1 MANKEEPKEFALG
14 RVTQR
19 SIVSEMQDC
28 YIDYAMSVIISRALP
43 DVRDGLKP
51 VHRRILYAMWDIGLR
66 AGGKFRKSANV
77 VGEVMAKYHPHGDSA
92 IYDAM
97 VRLAQD
103 FAIRYPLVNGQG
115 NFGSMDG
122 DSPAAMR
129 YTEAKLMRAAE
140 EMLYD
145 IDKDTVNFIANYDG
159 SQKEPVVLPARLPN
173 LLLNG
178 TVGIAVG
185 MATNIA
191 PHNLT
196 ELCNGIEYL
205 IENPDC
211 DLDALMEFIKGP
223 DFPTGG
229 IIYNI
234 EDIRQAYATGRGG
247 IVMRART
254 EIEETKSGLWRILI
268 TEVPYQV
275 NKATLIEKIADLV
288 REKRVEGIKD
298 LRDESNKEG
307 VRVVIELKKDTY
319 PKKILNQLFKFT
331 QLQDTFHFNM
341 LAIVDGI
348 QPKTLTLKGILE
360 EFIKHRREVIVR
372 RTEFELARA
381 RERAHILEGLMIAI
395 ANIDA
400 VIKLI
405 KASKDKEVAKDN
417 LMKKFKLSERQ
428 ALAILEMRL
437 ATLANLESMRI
448 EQELQE
454 KMAFIKEM
462 EALLASPK
470 RLMGVVKT
478 ELLEIRDKYGDDR
491 RTEIMKNAVDKLGVE
506 DLIPN
511 ESTIVMLTQDGY
523 IKRLP
528 PDTFKQQQR
537 GGKGVIGLTT
547 KEEDIVEQLF
557 ACNTHDDILFFT
569 TKGRV
574 FQLKAYDV
582 PVASRTA
589 KGQAVV
595 NFLQLGSNEKVSN
608 VLSVAD
614 LKSYKY
620 LMMVTEQGVVKK
632 CDIKDFKN
640 MRSSGLIAIK
650 LKGDDALRW
659 VKPTKGQADIMLV
672 TSEGQSIRF
681 KENDVRPMGRVASG
695 VRGVRVKKDDKV
707 IGMALVDDKQKN
719 AELLIVMG
727 NGYGKRTTV
736 KAYKTQGR
744 GGSGIKT
751 AHITAKTG
759 KIVMAQ
765 VVDLSDLPEGENG
778 DLLVISS
785 NGQVIRMSIK
795 SVSSLGRDTQGV
807 RLMRFKEDGDKVAS
821 VTIV

>member
-381 RERAHILEGLMIAI
+381 RERAHILEGLKIAI

>member
-1 MANKEEPKEFALG
+1 MAYKEEPKDFAVG
-14 RVTQR
+14 HITPR
-19 SIVSEMQDC
+19 SIVDEMQDC
-28 YIDYAMSVIISRALP
+28 YIDYAMSVIIARALP

-66 AGGKFRKSANV
+66 AGGRFRKSATV
-77 VGEVMAKYHPHGDSA
+77 VGEVLGKYHPHGDASV
-92 IYDAM
+92 YDAM

-129 YTEAKLMRAAE
+129 YTESKLMRAAE

-145 IDKDTVNFIANYDG
+145 IEKDTVDFIPNYDG
-159 SQKEPVVLPARLPN
+159 TQKEPTVLPARLPN

-205 IENPDC
+205 IDNPEC

-234 EDIRQAYATGRGG
+234 GDIRQAYATGRGG
-247 IVMRART
+247 IVIRAKT

-275 NKATLIEKIADLV
+275 NKSTLIEKMADLV
-288 REKRVEGIKD
+288 REKRIEGIKD
-298 LRDESNKEG
+298 IRDESNKEG

-319 PKKILNQLFKFT
+319 PKKILNQLFKYT

-360 EFIKHRREVIVR
+360 EFIKHRRIVVVR
-372 RTEFELARA
+372 RTEFDLARA
-381 RERAHILEGLMIAI
+381 RERAHILEGLAIAI

-400 VIKLI
+400 VIKTI
-405 KASKDKEVAKDN
+405 KASKDKEVAKVN
-417 LMKKFKLSERQ
+417 LIKKFKLSDRQ
-428 ALAILEMRL
+428 AAAILEMRL
-437 ATLANLESMRI
+437 ATLANLESMKI
-448 EQELQE
+448 QQEL
-454 KMAFIKEM
+454 KDKKALIKDLET
-462 EALLASPK
+462 LLASPK
-470 RLMGVVKT
+470 KLMGVVKT

-491 RTEIMKNAVDKLGVE
+491 RTEIMPNAVDTFSAE

-528 PDTFKQQQR
+528 PDTFKQQHR

-557 ACNTHDDILFFT
+557 ACSTHDDILFFT

-574 FQLKAYDV
+574 FQMKAYDI
-582 PVASRTA
+582 PLASRTA

-595 NFLQLGSNEKVSN
+595 NFLQLGPNEKVSS
-608 VLSVAD
+608 VLSIKD

-632 CDIKDFKN
+632 TNIADFKN
-640 MRSSGLIAIK
+640 MRSSGLIAIR
-650 LKGDDALRW
+650 LRGDDALRW
-659 VKPTKGQADIMLV
+659 VKPTKGESDIMLV

-681 KENDVRPMGRVASG
+681 KEGDVRSMGRVASG
-695 VRGVRVKKDDKV
+695 VRGIRLKKDDKV
-707 IGMALVDDKQKN
+707 IGMAIVAVNAKN

-727 NGYGKRTTV
+727 HGYGKRTSV

-751 AHITAKTG
+751 AHVTTKTG

-765 VVDLSDLPEGENG
+765 VVDLTDLPEGENG

-785 NGQVIRMSIK
+785 NGQVIRLSIK
-795 SVSSLGRDTQGV
+795 SVSLLGRDTQGV
-807 RLMRFKEDGDKVAS
+807 RLMRFKEGDDKVAS
-821 VTIV
+821 VTLV

>member
-448 EQELQE
+448 EQ
-454 KMAFIKEM
+454 
-462 EALLASPK
+462 
-470 RLMGVVKT
+470 
-478 ELLEIRDKYGDDR
+478 
-491 RTEIMKNAVDKLGVE
+491 
-506 DLIPN
+506 
-511 ESTIVMLTQDGY
+511 
-523 IKRLP
+523 
-528 PDTFKQQQR
+528 
-537 GGKGVIGLTT
+537 
-547 KEEDIVEQLF
+547 
-557 ACNTHDDILFFT
+557 
-569 TKGRV
+569 
-574 FQLKAYDV
+574 
-582 PVASRTA
+582 
-589 KGQAVV
+589 
-595 NFLQLGSNEKVSN
+595 
-608 VLSVAD
+608 
-614 LKSYKY
+614 
-620 LMMVTEQGVVKK
+620 
-632 CDIKDFKN
+632 
-640 MRSSGLIAIK
+640 
-650 LKGDDALRW
+650 
-659 VKPTKGQADIMLV
+659 
-672 TSEGQSIRF
+672 
-681 KENDVRPMGRVASG
+681 
-695 VRGVRVKKDDKV
+695 
-707 IGMALVDDKQKN
+707 
-719 AELLIVMG
+719 
-727 NGYGKRTTV
+727 
-736 KAYKTQGR
+736 
-744 GGSGIKT
+744 
-751 AHITAKTG
+751 
-759 KIVMAQ
+759 
-765 VVDLSDLPEGENG
+765 
-778 DLLVISS
+778 
-785 NGQVIRMSIK
+785 
-795 SVSSLGRDTQGV
+795 
-807 RLMRFKEDGDKVAS
+807 
-821 VTIV
+821 